1 MNVARANSYQSL
13 NSEVSEDLKSFS
25 HQPIIRRPGDNLR
38 HHGDNMRHHGDKIR
52 QFGSGGIRGE
62 NNHHYSDSTEEI
74 SNREIPPPR
83 EIPVSEAE
91 FHSRFMSRGSPSVY
105 ETTNFHAP
113 QRSFSSD
120 RSGGADLPGNDI
132 HGNGDP
138 GSGGSGTL
146 RRRYQPASHGQMGAV
161 RKVNSGNREEP
172 RRWDHGGRGGVENID
187 YINPRYGEI
196 RTPHPPEQNMRG
208 E

>member
-1 MNVARANSYQSL
+1 
-13 NSEVSEDLKSFS
+13 
-25 HQPIIRRPGDNLR
+25 
-38 HHGDNMRHHGDKIR
+38 MRHHGDKVR
-52 QFGSGGIRGE
+52 QFGSGGIHGE
-62 NNHHYSDSTEEI
+62 NNQHNSDSTEET

-120 RSGGADLPGNDI
+120 RSGGTDFHGNDLL
-132 HGNGDP
+132 GNDRTLSGDP
-138 GSGGSGTL
+138 GSGSNGTL
-146 RRRYQPASHGQMGAV
+146 RRRYQPASQGQMGAI
-161 RKVNSGNREEP
+161 RKVNSGNREEV
-172 RRWDHGGRGGVENID
+172 RRWDHGGRGGVENFD

-196 RTPHPPEQNMRG
+196 RTPHPPDQYMRG
-208 E
+208 